1 MGLADMLKEEATL
14 EITTSEYREL
24 IEAKTMADIMK
35 RAREKRVPE
44 SYVSMML
51 DDSVVDVNEYKELE
65 AYRATGI
72 TPDRFKVIDEEYRK
86 LSRKSA
92 GLADEV
98 VRLTEE
104 KAKLFDQVKELEKR
118 CRGLEE
124 SSDNYRLGCGKKQ
137 GQIDAMGAQIAELRE
152 AIQERNTQIE
162 DLKKK
167 LAEKEAYIDRI
178 LWGIANGVKVEN
190 DGE

>member
-118 CRGLEE
+118 CKGLEE
-124 SSDNYRLGCGKKQ
+124 SSGNYRLGCGKK
-137 GQIDAMGAQIAELRE
+137 DSQIAQL
-152 AIQERNTQIE
+152 T
-162 DLKKK
+162 
-167 LAEKEAYIDRI
+167 DRI
-178 LWGIANGVKVEN
+178 HGLQTALQLKAGEVEELERSVKSKQEYIEVLEGRIRGLQ
-190 DGE
+190 DGK